1 MLDTTQNFEFAFETY
16 IYDIRFLDFF
26 LCTHLCEDETS
37 ASFLTNSNWKKKSEV
52 NDLVH
57 WNYLYT
63 FKVSGSYYVTNNVH
77 FVKIIKFDLIL
88 KEITENEDF
97 SLKKKAAS
105 MREMIFKSKTHW
117 NKSNQN

>member
-1 MLDTTQNFEFAFETY
+1 MKLVQVSSPILIE
-16 IYDIRFLDFF
+16 
-26 LCTHLCEDETS
+26 
-37 ASFLTNSNWKKKSEV
+37 KKSEV